1 LLRKHKLVYMVRFF
15 FSLLLIFSCMFLG
28 ALSARTQDLSIAEG
42 WKFHLG
48 DSTIW
53 AGKIFNDSAWK
64 PIRTGAPWETQGYRG
79 YDGFAWYR
87 LHVIIPSSIRDKA
100 FLKEKLRLDLGKI
113 DDGDE
118 VYLNGFLI
126 GSNGGKGGGI
136 RTGIWDMN
144 RAYTIPLSDPR
155 IRWDQD
161 NVIAVRVWD
170 KEADGGMYEGKYGIS
185 VMDVTDFIT
194 INTAADPL
202 RFSTTGQ
209 LTKKLLLQS
218 TSEKYDFT
226 GRLNIR
232 VIDPFS
238 GAVVFKQTIGAD
250 FSHDRPF
257 EYSLRTTLPENRS
270 YQMVYDFEEGRSK
283 KKVTAMEE
291 VPYVLT
297 PKPGPAPR
305 INGPEIYGVT
315 PGAPFL
321 YRIPVVGQR
330 PLAFAATGLPASLH
344 LDGNTGIITGSLPDK
359 GTYTLRLTVHNKVG
373 SATRNLTVICGDK
386 IALTP
391 ALGWNSWNCWGTSVS
406 DGKVTA
412 SAKAMSDRLADHG
425 WSYIN
430 IDDGWEDRRNDQ
442 GEILPNAKF
451 PDMKTLCDSV
461 HMLGLKI
468 GIYSSPGPRTCGGY
482 LGSYQH
488 EEQDAA
494 TYARWGIDYLKY
506 DWCSYGEIAPR
517 APSLEEYKKP
527 YIVMKNALDKT
538 GRDILYSLCQYG
550 MGDVWKWGGEIG
562 ANSWR
567 TTGDIIDTWG
577 SMAGIGFGQD
587 RPAPYTA
594 RANFN
599 DPDMLVVG
607 KVGWGP
613 SLHNT
618 RLTPDEQYTHISLW
632 CLLSAP
638 LLIGCDMSQMD
649 AFTLG
654 LLTNDEVLAIDQ
666 DALTRPARKAW
677 DQGKIQ
683 VWIKD
688 LKDGSKAVG
697 IFNLDDH
704 AAQRTIPL
712 STLGLPEQGKLHDCW
727 RQQDLGPYKHSYATR
742 IPPHGVLLL
751 RIRPAAH

>member
-1 LLRKHKLVYMVRFF
+1 MIKSFS
-15 FSLLLIFSCMFLG
+15 SLLLASVCTILG
-28 ALSARTQDLSIAEG
+28 ALTTRAQDLPIAEG
-42 WKFHLG
+42 WKFHQG
-48 DSTIW
+48 DSSIW
-53 AGKIFNDSAWK
+53 ASTGFNDSAWK
-64 PIRTGAPWETQGYRG
+64 AIRTGAAWETQGYRG

-87 LHVIIPSSIRDKA
+87 LHVVIPGSIRDKA
-100 FLKEKLRLDLGKI
+100 FLKEKLLFDLGKI

-126 GSNGGKGGGI
+126 GSNGGQGAGI
-136 RTGIWDMN
+136 KSGNWQLR
-144 RAYTIPLSDPR
+144 RAYTISLNDPR
-155 IRWDQD
+155 IHWDKD

-185 VMDVTDFIT
+185 VMDVTDFVT
-194 INTAADPL
+194 INTAANPL
-202 RFSTTGQ
+202 RFSVARQ
-209 LTKKLLLQS
+209 LSKKLLLQS

-238 GAVVFKQTIGAD
+238 GAIVFKQTISAD

-257 EYSLRTTLPENRS
+257 EYSFKTTLPENRS
-270 YQMVYDFEEGRSK
+270 YQLVYDFEEGRSK
-283 KKVTAMEE
+283 KHVSATEDLA
-291 VPYVLT
+291 YVLT
-297 PKPGPAPR
+297 PRPGPAPR

-321 YRIPVVGQR
+321 YRIPAAGQR
-330 PLAFAATGLPASLH
+330 PLIFAAAGLPSSLH
-344 LDGNTGIITGSLPDK
+344 LDRNTGIITGALPQK
-359 GTYTLRLTVHNKVG
+359 GTYTLRLTVKNTVG
-373 SATRNLTVICGDK
+373 SANRNLAIICGDK

-406 DGKVTA
+406 DEKVKI

-430 IDDGWEDRRNDQ
+430 IDDGWEDRRNEQ
-442 GEILPNAKF
+442 GEILANGKF
-451 PDMKTLCDSV
+451 PDMRALCDAV

-468 GIYSSPGPRTCGGY
+468 GIYSSPGALTCGGY

-494 TYARWGIDYLKY
+494 VYARWGIDYLKY
-506 DWCSYGEIAPR
+506 DWCSYQEIAPR
-517 APSLEEYKKP
+517 APSLEDYKKP
-527 YIVMKNALDKT
+527 YIVMRNALDKT

-550 MGDVWKWGGEIG
+550 MGDVWKWGGEIR

-577 SMAGIGFGQD
+577 SMAGIGFAQD
-587 RPAPYTA
+587 LSAPYTA

-618 RLTPDEQYTHISLW
+618 RLSPDEQYTHISLW

-649 AFTLG
+649 DFTLG

-666 DALTRPARKAW
+666 DALARPARKAW
-677 DQGKIQ
+677 DQDKTQ

-688 LKDGSKAVG
+688 LKNGSKAVG

-704 AAQRTIPL
+704 AVQRRIPL
-712 STLGLPEQGKLHDCW
+712 AALGLPEQGKLSDCW
-727 RQQDLGPYKHSYATR
+727 RQQDLGAYKHDYATR
-742 IPPHGVLLL
+742 IPAHGVLLL
-751 RIRPAAH
+751 TIRPATP